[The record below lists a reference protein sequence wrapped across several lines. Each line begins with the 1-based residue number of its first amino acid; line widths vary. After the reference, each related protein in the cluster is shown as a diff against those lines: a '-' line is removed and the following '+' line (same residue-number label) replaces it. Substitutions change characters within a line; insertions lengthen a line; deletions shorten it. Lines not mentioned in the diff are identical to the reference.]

1 MKANL
6 KCQKRPQNSF
16 IPAAWRRRSRSSTRA
31 RAGRTRRPGAIT
43 TTRAL
48 LRPAQACGVRKRTT
62 ASTERQGQTES
73 ERERAISRLLRSVY
87 TRTEYLPT
95 TAPMAA
101 AQELAEVERTGLV
114 VSEDAPRCAP
124 EPAGEVIT
132 VGSHVHG
139 RYPQKGGIAAH
150 WRRATVVAVLDDTK
164 HHNGALGNGGP
175 GYRLEW
181 TGVADD
187 DDSLF
192 EIRELAA
199 PNVRVPT
206 DENDA
211 YIRLNHGPG
220 SATCLGR
227 LFPAARETL
236 ARGLGVAE
244 DDLSAM
250 SISLPAAKL
259 LFGVM
264 WALQVYIAFHI
275 STGGFRVEVDLVRA
289 LILGVN
295 STEPIQGIERVNGTV
310 ANLPHFET
318 LLPGI
323 LGYPFL
329 VTIVALAFRIL
340 GLACGTDCG
349 GPGARSL
356 LWAFSSLLTV
366 VPACFFAAT
375 HTIVRA
381 EDVPSRAPSYRQQ
394 SGLLHLPEP
403 GNTSPR

>member
-1 MKANL
+1 M
-6 KCQKRPQNSF
+6 
-16 IPAAWRRRSRSSTRA
+16 
-31 RAGRTRRPGAIT
+31 
-43 TTRAL
+43 
-48 LRPAQACGVRKRTT
+48 
-62 ASTERQGQTES
+62 
-73 ERERAISRLLRSVY
+73 Y

-329 VTIVALAFRIL
+329 VAIVALAFRIL

-381 EDVPSRAPSYRQQ
+381 EDVPRYGAIGVACFVFALWSLGWAFLWFRAPRIQPIQ
-394 SGLLHLPEP
+394 DNQHLLGMPPGMGLKLFAVMSECYNYCGFSFFPALPWKAMEVP
-403 GNTSPR
+403 PSVPNPQVLIP